1 MEANVRNF
9 TTPMTKMIFETTTED
24 TTFENGLLSD
34 LWVLNGAVKVLETSL
49 SSPGLLHLGGIGAV
63 SLATILGI
71 VSSCEILTRSTFVYY
86 LKYHAPKERDIN
98 RLMMQDQ
105 VNSFYFKSGI

>member
-1 MEANVRNF
+1 MFFGTSTE
-9 TTPMTKMIFETTTED
+9 ETSFD
-24 TTFENGLLSD
+24 NGLSD
-34 LWVLNGAVKVLETSL
+34 LWFLNGAVKVLETSL

-71 VSSCEILTRSTFVYY
+71 VSCSEILIRSTFVYY

-105 VNSFYFKSGI
+105 VNSFDFK